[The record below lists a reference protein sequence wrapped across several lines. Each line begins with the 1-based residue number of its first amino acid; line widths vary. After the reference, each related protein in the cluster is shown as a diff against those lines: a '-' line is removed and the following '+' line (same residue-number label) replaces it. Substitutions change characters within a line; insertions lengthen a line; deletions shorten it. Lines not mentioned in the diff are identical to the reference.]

1 MKQTHTRP
9 GETATGCVS
18 KVLSL
23 QITLSRPACWM
34 ASNFNWIRT
43 RAKKFSTTRQQP
55 RQTIQITRIDSA
67 SKKKKKPS
75 PKRSR
80 FPRKRV
86 YSRGSRA
93 HGFPRYSHTTDA
105 KVSESI
111 IFVHN
116 AYRTGSGRSNL
127 PHLPRGLASLRGR
140 EGSPSTPL
148 SISLSLSPSQV
159 FRVILFFVCDSIAPP
174 LPPLSLLPVTPSA
187 LLLSRSP
194 SPLIFSRGRILAP
207 KRMTREDRALPRWNR
222 AGAGEEHANTPST

>member
-9 GETATGCVS
+9 GETATRVYTGCVS

-67 SKKKKKPS
+67 SKKKKPS
-75 PKRSR
+75 SKRSR

-148 SISLSLSPSQV
+148 SLSL
-159 FRVILFFVCDSIAPP
+159 F
-174 LPPLSLLPVTPSA
+174 LSLRAKYFA
-187 LLLSRSP
+187 LFY
-194 SPLIFSRGRILAP
+194 FSFA
-207 KRMTREDRALPRWNR
+207 TQ
-222 AGAGEEHANTPST
+222 

>member
-9 GETATGCVS
+9 GETATRVYTGCVS

-55 RQTIQITRIDSA
+55 RQTIQITRIGSG

-148 SISLSLSPSQV
+148 SISLSLSLSEPSISRYFI
-159 FRVILFFVCDSIAPP
+159 FRLRLNSATLTSP
-174 LPPLSLLPVTPSA
+174 LPPSCYT
-187 LLLSRSP
+187 
-194 SPLIFSRGRILAP
+194 
-207 KRMTREDRALPRWNR
+207 
-222 AGAGEEHANTPST
+222 